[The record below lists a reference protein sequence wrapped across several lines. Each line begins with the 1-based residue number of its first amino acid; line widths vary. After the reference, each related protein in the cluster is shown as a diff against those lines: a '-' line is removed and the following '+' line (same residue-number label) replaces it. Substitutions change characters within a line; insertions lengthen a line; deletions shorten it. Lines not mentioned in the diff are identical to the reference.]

1 MNDDPSPPRTAPQ
14 DDLARTPV
22 LSQELLTELIRTAQR
37 KTFPR
42 NTIVVLEGD
51 IAETLYVILEGSVRV
66 YVADD
71 GGKEAELNVMGP
83 GEYFG
88 ELMLGSQRRT
98 ASVKTLTPA
107 RLCVVQR
114 PDFERVLADRP
125 DIAFHVIH
133 TLIHRIRVLTNSVS
147 NLALMDVYGRVA
159 QLFTESSR
167 EQDGRRIAPA
177 MSQQKIADRVG
188 ASRSMINRILKDLT
202 TGGYIR
208 VGKTEIVLL
217 KALPKRW

>member
-1 MNDDPSPPRTAPQ
+1 MALGLDFPEVVFELVDPDELNMVASFGGFPVRYPHWRFGMEFQ
-14 DDLARTPV
+14 SLHKHYEYGLARIYELVINNDPCYAYLMKTNTPMEQKLV
-22 LSQELLTELIRTAQR
+22 MAHVFGHADCFR
-37 KTFPR
+37 R
-42 NTIVVLEGD
+42 N
-51 IAETLYVILEGSVRV
+51 AW
-66 YVADD
+66 
-71 GGKEAELNVMGP
+71 
-83 GEYFG
+83 
-88 ELMLGSQRRT
+88 
-98 ASVKTLTPA
+98 VKTLTPA
-107 RLCVVQR
+107 RLGVVQR

-159 QLFTESSR
+159 HRFTATSR

>member
-1 MNDDPSPPRTAPQ
+1 MNRDPNPAGPPLH

-22 LSQELLTELIRTAQR
+22 LSPELLEELIRTAQR
-37 KTFPR
+37 KAFPR

-51 IAETLYVILEGSVRV
+51 IAETLYVILEGEVRV
-66 YVADD
+66 YVADED
-71 GGKEAELNVMGP
+71 GNEADLNVMGP

-98 ASVKTLTPA
+98 ASVRTITPA
-107 RLCVVQR
+107 KFCVVQR
-114 PDFERVLADRP
+114 ADFERVLADRP

-159 QLFTESSR
+159 QLITESSS
-167 EQDGRRIAPA
+167 EQDGQRIAPA
-177 MSQQKIADRVG
+177 MSQQKIAQRVG

-208 VGKTEIVLL
+208 VGKTGIVLL
-217 KALPKRW
+217 KALPKHW

>member
-1 MNDDPSPPRTAPQ
+1 
-14 DDLARTPV
+14 
-22 LSQELLTELIRTAQR
+22 
-37 KTFPR
+37 
-42 NTIVVLEGD
+42 
-51 IAETLYVILEGSVRV
+51 
-66 YVADD
+66 
-71 GGKEAELNVMGP
+71 
-83 GEYFG
+83 
-88 ELMLGSQRRT
+88 
-98 ASVKTLTPA
+98 
-107 RLCVVQR
+107 
-114 PDFERVLADRP
+114 
-125 DIAFHVIH
+125 
-133 TLIHRIRVLTNSVS
+133 
-147 NLALMDVYGRVA
+147 MDVYGRVA

>member
-1 MNDDPSPPRTAPQ
+1 MSAPASSLSGGFDAGPALPQ
-14 DDLARTPV
+14 ALLEELVAR
-22 LSQELLTELIRTAQR
+22 SQR
-37 KTFPR
+37 KVFPR

-66 YVADD
+66 YVADEA
-71 GGKEAELNVMGP
+71 GREAELNVMGP